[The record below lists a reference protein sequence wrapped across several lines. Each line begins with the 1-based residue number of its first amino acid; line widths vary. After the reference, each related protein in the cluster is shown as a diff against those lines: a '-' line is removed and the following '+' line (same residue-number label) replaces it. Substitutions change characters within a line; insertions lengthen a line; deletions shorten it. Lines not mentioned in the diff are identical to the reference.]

1 MNLPATLADVAT
13 AAGVSRSTASLVLNG
28 QPGPARA
35 TVEKVQQIADEL
47 GYRPDVRAR
56 RLRGAKSHCV
66 ALLTTVPEAVAG
78 DESGYSFQIALAV
91 PLSRLLLA
99 RGYSMLLVPPLQDI
113 RQLDDLDMD
122 AAVIVEP
129 RSGEPFTAELHR
141 RGVKTVAVGDA
152 PGLEVD
158 GVVDRGAS
166 GADVMLA
173 HLRDAGA
180 RRIGVLLGEV
190 DNAVTVSVRD
200 YLRQVAGGA
209 SAGVGATTDHTASTD
224 SPAHPDNTVDY
235 RVSTCQVDR
244 AAAKAAAHE
253 LLTDHPETDAVYAP
267 TDLMALGVLDAAA
280 DLGRVV
286 PGDLLVA
293 TNFNGPRALGA
304 TPPLTSLDLD
314 MTAVAE
320 ACAQLIIESV
330 DGGVADGVLRQEVRQ
345 PGLVV
350 RDSTVRGAI
359 RPVSGR

>member
-1 MNLPATLADVAT
+1 MNLPATLADVAA

-28 QPGPARA
+28 RPGPSAA
-35 TVEKVQQIADEL
+35 TVAKVRAVAEDL

-56 RLRGAKSHCV
+56 RLRGARSHCV

-99 RGYSMLLVPPLQDI
+99 RGYSMLLVPPLQDV
-113 RQLDDLDMD
+113 RQLDELDMD

-129 RSGEPFTAELHR
+129 RRDEPLTAELHR
-141 RGVKTVAVGDA
+141 RGVRTVVVGDV

-158 GVVDRGAS
+158 AVVDRGAS
-166 GADVMLA
+166 GADVVLA

-180 RRIGVLLGEV
+180 RHIAVVLGREE
-190 DNAVTVSVRD
+190 NSVTVNVRD
-200 YLRQVAGGA
+200 HVR
-209 SAGVGATTDHTASTD
+209 DHVRRSGEDVVVVTAD
-224 SPAHPDNTVDY
+224 
-235 RVSTCQVDR
+235 VDR
-244 AAAKAAAHE
+244 GGDAARSAARD
-253 LLTDHPETDAVYAP
+253 LLTARPETDAVYAP
-267 TDLMALGVLDAAA
+267 TDLLALGVLAAA
-280 DLGRVV
+280 RDLGRSV

-304 TPPLTSLDLD
+304 VPPLTALDLD

-320 ACAQLIIESV
+320 ACAGLIVECV
-330 DGGVADGVLRQEVRQ
+330 AGGAGAGVLRRTVPR

-350 RDSTVRGAI
+350 RESTSPSVSGTVV
-359 RPVSGR
+359 PGSVSGR

>member
-1 MNLPATLADVAT
+1 
-13 AAGVSRSTASLVLNG
+13 
-28 QPGPARA
+28 
-35 TVEKVQQIADEL
+35 VEKVQQVADEL

-129 RSGEPFTAELHR
+129 RSGEPLTTELHR

-152 PGLEVD
+152 PGLQVD

-173 HLRDAGA
+173 HLRDVGA
-180 RRIGVLLGEV
+180 RHIGVLLGEA
-190 DNAVTVSVRD
+190 DNAVTVSVRN
-200 YLRQVAGGA
+200 YLRQVTGDT
-209 SAGVGATTDHTASTD
+209 SAGSGPD
-224 SPAHPDNTVDY
+224 SSVEYLVT
-235 RVSTCQVDR
+235 TCQVDR
-244 AAAKAAAHE
+244 AAARTATRE
-253 LLTDHPETDAVYAP
+253 LLAAQPETDAVYAP
-267 TDLMALGVLDAAA
+267 TDLLALGVLDAAA
-280 DLGRVV
+280 DLGRAV

-320 ACAQLIIESV
+320 ACAELIIESV
-330 DGGVADGVLRQEVRQ
+330 DGGAEDGVLRQDVRQ
-345 PGLVV
+345 PGLVM
-350 RDSTVRGAI
+350 RGSTVPGTST
-359 RPVSGR
+359 VSGR

>member
-1 MNLPATLADVAT
+1 MNLPATLADVAV

-28 QPGPARA
+28 RPGPARA
-35 TVEKVQQIADEL
+35 TMEKVQQAADEL
-47 GYRPDVRAR
+47 NYRPDVRAR

-99 RGYSMLLVPPLQDI
+99 RGYSMLLVPPLQNI

-152 PGLEVD
+152 PGLQVD
-158 GVVDRGAS
+158 GMVDRGAS

-173 HLRDAGA
+173 HLRNAGA
-180 RRIGVLLGEV
+180 RHIGVMLSEE
-190 DNAVTVSVRD
+190 DNAVTVSVRNH
-200 YLRQVAGGA
+200 LRQLTGDM
-209 SAGVGATTDHTASTD
+209 SAGSGPD
-224 SPAHPDNTVDY
+224 SSVEYLVT
-235 RVSTCQVDR
+235 TCQVDR
-244 AAAKAAAHE
+244 AAAKAAARKH
-253 LLTDHPETDAVYAP
+253 LTDHPEIDAVYAP
-267 TDLMALGVLDAAA
+267 TDLLALGVLDAAA

-293 TNFNGPRALGA
+293 TNFNGPRSLGA

-320 ACAQLIIESV
+320 ACAELIIESV
-330 DGGVADGVLRQEVRQ
+330 DGDAEDGVLRQEVPR
-345 PGLVV
+345 PGLIV
-350 RDSTVRGAI
+350 RASTVSGSV